1 MALGRFSLDL
11 LIPITLL
18 GRLTMSILD
27 PHDVHHH
34 KLPIPKALKIL
45 GALLVLT
52 VLTVAVAPPVTGF
65 DLGIL
70 NAFVAMLIATVK
82 ASLVLL
88 YFMGLKEDDKL
99 FITLFITSVFFL
111 VVLWAFSILDI
122 GTRMNVDSALGG

>member
-1 MALGRFSLDL
+1 MSL
-11 LIPITLL
+11 
-18 GRLTMSILD
+18 LD

-34 KLPIPKALKIL
+34 KLPIPLALKIL

-52 VLTVAVAPPVTGF
+52 VLTVGVATPVTGVSF
-65 DLGIL
+65 GIF
-70 NAFVAMLIATVK
+70 NAVIAMAIATAK

-99 FITLFITSVFFL
+99 FLTLFLTSVFFL

-122 GTRMNVDSALGG
+122 ATRMGVDSALGS